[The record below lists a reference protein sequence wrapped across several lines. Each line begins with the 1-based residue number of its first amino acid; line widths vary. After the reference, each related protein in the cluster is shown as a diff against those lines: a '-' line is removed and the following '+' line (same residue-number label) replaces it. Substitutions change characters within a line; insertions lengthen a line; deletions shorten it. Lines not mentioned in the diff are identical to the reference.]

1 MHAQEVG
8 EHHHAQEVGEHHH
21 ACFISL
27 YFSAHLVEGGGGGGG
42 GGKKLQDS
50 IGGKVMFP
58 AYCEP
63 KSIKL
68 DEGSNTNLST

>member
-1 MHAQEVG
+1 MHAQEVGEHHHAQEVG

-42 GGKKLQDS
+42 GEEATRLHRGESYVSCIL
-50 IGGKVMFP
+50 
-58 AYCEP
+58 
-63 KSIKL
+63 
-68 DEGSNTNLST
+68 